1 MRDGRD
7 GGQRLAAEPERMQR
21 IDILYARYLA
31 RRMLVKCHPRIQRRH
46 TLSVIDD
53 FDKLL
58 APVAITHGDGCRT
71 GVHGVFH
78 HLLDH
83 RCGTVHHFS
92 RRNLA
97 CDGIGQQ
104 SYLVWHPVNC
114 GKLKRSTDYPH
125 HGHDQR
131 SEYHQQEK
139 HASRPFPAAPA
150 AGLRLHHALHSPPAQ
165 HIAGNILPSVAGRA
179 PSSSSRRFSR
189 ASFSGS

>member
-1 MRDGRD
+1 
-7 GGQRLAAEPERMQR
+7 MQR

-139 HASRPFPAAPA
+139 HASRPSPAARRPA
-150 AGLRLHHALHSPPAQ
+150 SDSIMRCILRRRSISP
-165 HIAGNILPSVAGRA
+165 GTYSPSVAGRA